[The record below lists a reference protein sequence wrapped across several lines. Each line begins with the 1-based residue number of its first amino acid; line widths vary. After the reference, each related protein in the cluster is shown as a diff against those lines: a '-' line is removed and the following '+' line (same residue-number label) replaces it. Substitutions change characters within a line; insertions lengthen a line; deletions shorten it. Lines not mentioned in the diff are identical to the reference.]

1 MTAAAYTGSIE
12 KPSPD
17 VPAERRRVIRRPD
30 GSTLATGF
38 AWGSGGSGPAQV
50 ALAILADCTGDDE
63 LAQRLC
69 QAFKWGV
76 IQQLPMDEGWALT
89 VDEVRRW
96 VGRHAPRATTQV
108 PWQRQDQS
116 GDSAVDIH

>member
-1 MTAAAYTGSIE
+1 MTAAYTGSIE
-12 KPSPD
+12 APSSGM
-17 VPAERRRVIRRPD
+17 AAGQQRVIRRPD

-38 AWGSGGSGPAQV
+38 AWGCGGSGPAEA
-50 ALAILADCTGDDE
+50 ALAILADCTGDDD
-63 LAQRLC
+63 LALRLC

-76 IQQLPMDEGWALT
+76 MQRLPMNEGWALT

-116 GDSAVDIH
+116 GDGAIDIH